1 MDPFG
6 DFTSDP
12 PMFFIYDRFNITFP
26 DKPSFP
32 STFLPFRFFWQQFSM
47 QGYLLFVT
55 YVLHNSVDTP
65 FRDLIGILIL
75 DSFMFCFFFSQH
87 NVKTRFGTQ
96 PARYSTATCVLS
108 LG

>member
-75 DSFMFCFFFSQH
+75 DSFMFCFFFPNTTSRPGLGP
-87 NVKTRFGTQ
+87 NQ
-96 PARYSTATCVLS
+96 PAIQRPPVFFP
-108 LG
+108 